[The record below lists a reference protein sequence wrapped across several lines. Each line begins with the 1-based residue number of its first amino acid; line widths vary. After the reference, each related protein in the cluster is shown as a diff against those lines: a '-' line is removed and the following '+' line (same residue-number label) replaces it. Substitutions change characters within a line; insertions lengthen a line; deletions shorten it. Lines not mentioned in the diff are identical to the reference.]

1 MNTALLCLNDARAV
15 LGSSREKARQ
25 AVTELMESEMLY
37 PLALLVKG
45 KELVDPNLP
54 VCVCVKPFD
63 FFNDPMRTRL

>member
-1 MNTALLCLNDARAV
+1 MNTALLCRNDARAV

-54 VCVCVKPFD
+54 SCVRVKRFD
-63 FFNDPMRTRL
+63 LFNDPVRTRL